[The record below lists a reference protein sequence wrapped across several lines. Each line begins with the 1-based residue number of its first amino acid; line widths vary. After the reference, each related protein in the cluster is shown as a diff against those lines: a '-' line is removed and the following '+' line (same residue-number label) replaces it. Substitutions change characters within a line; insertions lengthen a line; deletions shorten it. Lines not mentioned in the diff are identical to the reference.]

1 MRLGTSTV
9 MPESMDARGGGIPAV
24 VEDLFFKDEYLEYLC
39 RFGLTKTLT
48 RTADGGSDA
57 IRMKELVDMVKHLRK
72 AVLEYQKKL
81 RQLQAT
87 TDWPSGSDENATN
100 QSNSQRIPAET
111 QTSPR
116 PSDPGAL

>member
-1 MRLGTSTV
+1 MSG
-9 MPESMDARGGGIPAV
+9 SMDTRGSGIAAV

-39 RFGLTKTLT
+39 RYGLTKTLT

-72 AVLEYQKKL
+72 AVLEYQAKL

-87 TDWPSGSDENATN
+87 TNWPSGSDGNAT
-100 QSNSQRIPAET
+100 SETDLQRIPAAT

-116 PSDPGAL
+116 PNDPGAN